1 MRRPGVRI
9 PSAPPPS
16 RLTIRTSGKALDAPL
31 GRPADWLLDLFDRRT
46 IFEFAL
52 LWYCIATLIMA
63 CQSTPVWLHF
73 GRLLAGLGIGV
84 EFVTIDTLLSEL
96 VPKERRGRTI
106 FVGFMIAFC
115 LRTYATTGVFL
126 FIAGAMVIV
135 ASMVAVMGPRTAR
148 LRLEAIL
155 R

>member
-1 MRRPGVRI
+1 
-9 PSAPPPS
+9 
-16 RLTIRTSGKALDAPL
+16 
-31 GRPADWLLDLFDRRT
+31 LDLFDRRT

-115 LRTYATTGVFL
+115 LRNYATTGVFL

-148 LRLEAIL
+148 LRLEAIS